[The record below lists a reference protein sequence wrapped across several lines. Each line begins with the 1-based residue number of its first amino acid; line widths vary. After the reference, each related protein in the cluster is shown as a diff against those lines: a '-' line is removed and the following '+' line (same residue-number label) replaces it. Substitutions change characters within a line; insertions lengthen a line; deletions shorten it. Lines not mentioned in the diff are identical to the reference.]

1 MSEISTCCPSASD
14 CADMPVPQPPQKRQR
29 TQLMPWKTAQFDGTL
44 KPGKSPTPL
53 MQIEV
58 FAEQFALNLTPASDE
73 FLQAPFGLDIKP
85 MGGIPEFMGGV
96 VKNKNY
102 LELKLLIDDEM
113 VAKFIELEG
122 QIAAKSALT
131 GEWITLIKTLKDD
144 KKFISVRVV
153 LDGMGLTNMCVV
165 VDEERKTGSGWAF
178 LKPTLD
184 AYAGL
189 RGASCKLSIS
199 FNKVWAMGKQRG
211 ITMKVDWL
219 YIHPQVNSDVSDP
232 FAEQYEEP

>member
-1 MSEISTCCPSASD
+1 MSEISTRCNSSD

-29 TQLMPWKTAQFDGTL
+29 TQLLPWQTAQFDGTL
-44 KPGKSPTPL
+44 KAGKSPTPL

-58 FAEQFALNLTPASDE
+58 FADQFSLNLTPASED
-73 FLQAPFGLDIKP
+73 FLQAPFGLELKP
-85 MGGIPEFMGGV
+85 LGGIPEFMGGA

-113 VAKFIELEG
+113 VAKLTELEG
-122 QIAAKSALT
+122 QIAAKSALQ
-131 GEWITLIKTLKDD
+131 GEWITLIKSLKDD

-165 VDEERKTGSGWAF
+165 VDGERKAGSGWAF
-178 LKPTLD
+178 LKPTLET
-184 AYAGL
+184 YAGL
-189 RGASCKLSIS
+189 RGASCKIVVS